1 MIRLCSAE
9 DALKFHVKRFIMT
22 KLLMLLKLYETDSLK
37 HYDEILVAENE
48 ADAAFFEGLHAE
60 FTEKIICEETI
71 VWHATFPTS
80 NSSCKEVYIDECFM
94 SNSLKREWEDNL
106 IRTVYEDEFQ

>member
-1 MIRLCSAE
+1 MIRLCSVE
-9 DALKFHVKRFIMT
+9 DALKFQVKGFIMT

-48 ADAAFFEGLHAE
+48 TDAAFFEGLYAE
-60 FTEKIICEETI
+60 FTEKILCEKSVI
-71 VWHATFPTS
+71 WHATLPTS
-80 NSSCKEVYIDECFM
+80 NSSCKEVYVDERYM
-94 SNSLKREWEDNL
+94 SKPLKQEWEENL